1 MQHGPCLEFSVV
13 DHQIVSRGECALA
26 VVEDDESTHAAEV
39 CNFACSAALRNLFT
53 QRLQAGSAQTGDDAG
68 LTRLLC
74 PCAEDLQYMLQSVQ
88 GNLPSLPLGMLEG
101 LVTGMQEDR

>member
-1 MQHGPCLEFSVV
+1 MQHGPCLEFSAV
-13 DHQIVSRGECALA
+13 DHQFVSRGEWALA
-26 VVEDDESTHAAEV
+26 VVEDDESTHAEV

-88 GNLPSLPLGMLEG
+88 GNLPSLPLGML
-101 LVTGMQEDR
+101 VTGMQEEIDR

>member
-13 DHQIVSRGECALA
+13 DHQFVSRGEWALA

-53 QRLQAGSAQTGDDAG
+53 QRLQAGSAQFGDDAG

-88 GNLPSLPLGMLEG
+88 GNLPSLPLGML
-101 LVTGMQEDR
+101 VTGMQEEIDR